1 MLPRLVG
8 AARAVEML
16 VMGEP
21 ILAEKALDYGLVTQI
36 SEDPLAAA
44 AEMVRKASRHGQQA
58 QQAMR
63 MAVWGGM
70 ERPLDQ
76 ALELEAELIAGL
88 APDMSSVT
96 ETFTSKIRGGG
107 S

>member
-1 MLPRLVG
+1 
-8 AARAVEML
+8 
-16 VMGEP
+16 
-21 ILAEKALDYGLVTQI
+21 
-36 SEDPLAAA
+36 
-44 AEMVRKASRHGQQA
+44 
-58 QQAMR
+58 